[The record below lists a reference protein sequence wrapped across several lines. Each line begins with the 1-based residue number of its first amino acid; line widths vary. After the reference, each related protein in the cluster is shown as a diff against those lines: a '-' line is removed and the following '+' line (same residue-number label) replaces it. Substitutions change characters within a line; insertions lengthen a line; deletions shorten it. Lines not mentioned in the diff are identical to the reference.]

1 MVNTNIIGITGRKR
15 HGKDTLGDYLVKH
28 HGYTKIGFADALKEA
43 CRHIFGFNDD
53 QLYGDLKEVDDE
65 FWKTSPRKVLQY
77 VGTDLFRDQI
87 ANIMPDVKSDI
98 WIKVVENKILQN
110 PDKRYVITDVRF
122 ENELEFLKKHNA
134 LTIKVQRDTLTNID
148 SHVSESY
155 IDQLET
161 KYKILNNG
169 TLEELYQ
176 KLDNVINFTMHNK
189 YTKASDFT
197 NIKVIEQDTLY
208 VFDID
213 ETLMVY
219 DGIDRCWWLNKFKEP
234 EANEEQVISEWLQ
247 HIAINEPK
255 HTHKASF
262 DNLIE
267 QINVN
272 NNKIICLTARKGCLK
287 DITEKHLQQIGV
299 TGFPIHYSHGQPK
312 GAILLEIL
320 KDYPDVK
327 KVVFID
333 DSKINLISVNKVLM
347 ENRSDIKVYCYYY
360 KYDKNSNNIDN

>member
-15 HGKDTLGDYLVKH
+15 HGKDTLGDYLVKN

-43 CRHIFGFNDD
+43 CRHIFGFNDE

-134 LTIKVQRDTLTNID
+134 LTIKVQRDTLTNVD

-176 KLDNVINFTMHNK
+176 KLDNVINFTIHNK
-189 YTKASDFT
+189 YTKVSDFT

-219 DGIDRCWWLNKFKEP
+219 DGIDRCWWLNRLNKEGV
-234 EANEEQVISEWLQ
+234 EEEDVLNEWLQ
-247 HIAINEPK
+247 HIAINDPK
-255 HTHKASF
+255 HTHKSSF
-262 DNLIE
+262 DNLIS

-272 NNKIICLTARKGCLK
+272 NNKIICLTARRGSIK
-287 DITEKHLQQIGV
+287 DITEQHLQQIGV
-299 TGFPIHYSHGQPK
+299 IGIPIYYSHGNTK
-312 GAILLEIL
+312 GNVLLELL

-327 KVVFID
+327 NVVFID
-333 DSKINLISVNKVLM
+333 DSKINLISVNKVLL
-347 ENRSDIKVYCYYY
+347 ENKSDIKVYCYYY
-360 KYDKNSNNIDN
+360 KFIKDTN